1 MLKLLPAEI
10 SHVAELVRISEAAF
24 LSDGTGDGPPEF
36 RNVGWHIEMLQSGHL
51 FAAAVDD
58 RIVGGAI
65 LFRDEGSM
73 WHMYV
78 GRIFIDPACF
88 RKGYGTALMQA
99 IEGLYDDVTALSLDT
114 PVRNA
119 RTNAF
124 YKKLGY
130 AEVRRDAEFI
140 YYQKQL

>member
-1 MLKLLPAEI
+1 MLKLIPAEI
-10 SHVAELVRISEAAF
+10 SQVNELVKISEAAF

-36 RNVGWHIEMLQSGHL
+36 ANIDWHIEMLKTGHL
-51 FAAAVDD
+51 FAAVDDD

-65 LFRDEGSM
+65 LFRDEGSL

-78 GRIFIDPACF
+78 GRIFVDPACF
-88 RKGYGTALMQA
+88 RMGYGTALMQA
-99 IEGLYDDVTALSLDT
+99 IEGLYDDVTTLSLDT
-114 PVRNA
+114 PVCNV

-130 AEVRRDAEFI
+130 TEVRRNAEFV
-140 YYQKQL
+140 YYQKRL

>member
-1 MLKLLPAEI
+1 MLKLIPAEI
-10 SHVAELVRISEAAF
+10 SQVHELVKISEAAF

-36 RNVGWHIEMLQSGHL
+36 ANIYWHIEMLQTGHL
-51 FAAAVDD
+51 FAAIDDD

-65 LFRDEGSM
+65 LFRDEGNL

-78 GRIFIDPACF
+78 GRIFVDPKCF
-88 RKGYGTALMQA
+88 RMGYGTSLMQA
-99 IEGLYDDVTALSLDT
+99 VERLYDNVTALSLDT
-114 PVRNA
+114 PVWND

-124 YKKLGY
+124 YRKLGY

-140 YYQKQL
+140 YYQKRL